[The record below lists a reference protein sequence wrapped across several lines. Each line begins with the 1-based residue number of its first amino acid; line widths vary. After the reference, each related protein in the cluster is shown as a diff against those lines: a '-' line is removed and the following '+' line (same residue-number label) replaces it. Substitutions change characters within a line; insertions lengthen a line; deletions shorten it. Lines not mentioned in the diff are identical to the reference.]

1 MTIKDQPLD
10 QSSVEPA
17 LVDFVY
23 LEARLADEARY
34 EEWEALWHETDAM
47 YWVPMHEA
55 ADPEIEVSYIYDNR
69 PRIAKRIAQLNTG
82 ARHSQSPPSKMRRV
96 ISNFELV
103 ESDSMSS
110 TLAANFVLYE
120 YRFAL
125 VVWAGRYVYRIRT
138 DGPELRLAAK
148 TVHLVN
154 GGGDLPTMSFLI

>member
-55 ADPEIEVSYIYDNR
+55 ADPETEVSYIYDNR

-103 ESDSMSS
+103 ESDSIST

-138 DGPELRLAAK
+138 DGAELRLAAK